1 MSVGNRTH
9 YGTNRK
15 TVEIVIDKNKYTQCN
30 SSELRTNA
38 GLDIFRSP
46 LTESSTAANLVHK
59 SYHDT
64 KNNQKYHNT
73 NVTAIRQLGNHAAVF
88 IVKHS
93 I

>member
-9 YGTNRK
+9 YGTNSQ

-30 SSELRTNA
+30 GSELRTNA
-38 GLDIFRSP
+38 ALDIFRSP